1 MVSSVKKQ
9 GSTMK
14 KQNAWPK
21 PRPETQNGEERQKLA
36 TVGQQVMMTL
46 FLYFSGNADEMY
58 CHRN

>member
-1 MVSSVKKQ
+1 
-9 GSTMK
+9 MK